1 MAEGEP
7 NMTNSIRPQK
17 MALIV
22 AQRIVRDIE
31 REGLGPG
38 DKLPPERVM
47 METYEAGRGTLRES
61 LRFLELQ
68 GVLSFKPGPGG
79 GPVIEKPT
87 ADNLATTLTLLLQF
101 DGARYQVIAEAREA
115 FEPVMAQLAASRIT
129 PEHLVQL
136 EQTITDMTDSLEDV
150 EGYLDAN
157 RRFHNVIAWASGNAL
172 FGHLVDVM
180 GGAMDISGAAQG
192 IQYPVKRRQA
202 VLKAHQEIFEAIR
215 NSEPEQA
222 EKSMRTHIDE
232 YLMYAS
238 RKYPDALDKP
248 IRW

>member
-1 MAEGEP
+1 
-7 NMTNSIRPQK
+7 

-38 DKLPPERVM
+38 EKLPPERVM

-87 ADNLATTLTLLLQF
+87 AENLATTLTLLLQF

-115 FEPVMAQLAASRIT
+115 FEPVMAQQAASRIT
-129 PEHLVQL
+129 PEHLQEL
-136 EQTITDMTDSLEDV
+136 EASVTDMAEGIDDV
-150 EGYLDAN
+150 ETYLDAN

-172 FGHLVDVM
+172 FGHLVEVM
-180 GGAMDISGAAQG
+180 VGAMDISGTVHG
-192 IQYPVKRRQA
+192 IQYPIKQRQA
-202 VLKAHQEIFEAIR
+202 VLRAHKEIFEAIR
-215 NSEPEQA
+215 NAEPEQA
-222 EKSMRTHIDE
+222 EKSMRAHIDE
-232 YLMYAS
+232 YLLYAS

>member
-1 MAEGEP
+1 
-7 NMTNSIRPQK
+7 MTNSIRPQK

-38 DKLPPERVM
+38 EKLPPERVM

-87 ADNLATTLTLLLQF
+87 AENLATTLTLLLQF
-101 DGARYQVIAEAREA
+101 DGARYRVIAEAREA
-115 FEPVMAQLAASRIT
+115 FEPVMAQQAASRIT
-129 PEHLVQL
+129 PEHLQEL
-136 EQTITDMTDSLEDV
+136 EASVTDMAEGIDDV
-150 EGYLDAN
+150 ETYLDAN

-172 FGHLVDVM
+172 FGHLVEVM
-180 GGAMDISGAAQG
+180 VGAMDISGAVHG
-192 IQYPVKRRQA
+192 IQYPIKRRQA
-202 VLKAHQEIFEAIR
+202 VLRAHQEIFEAIR
-215 NSEPEQA
+215 NAEPEQA

-232 YLMYAS
+232 YLLYAS

>member
-1 MAEGEP
+1 
-7 NMTNSIRPQK
+7 MTNSIRPQK

-31 REGLGPG
+31 RQGLGPG
-38 DKLPPERVM
+38 DKLPPERMM

-87 ADNLATTLTLLLQF
+87 AENLATTLTLLLQF
-101 DGARYQVIAEAREA
+101 DDARYRVIAEAREA

-129 PEHLVQL
+129 PEGLQSL
-136 EQTITDMTDSLEDV
+136 EQTVTDMAEGIEDV
-150 EGYLDAN
+150 EAYLDAN

-172 FGHLVDVM
+172 FGHLVEVM

-192 IQYPVKRRQA
+192 IEYPVKRRQA
-202 VLKAHQEIFEAIR
+202 VLRAHQEIFEAIR
-215 NSEPEQA
+215 DSEPEQA

-232 YLMYAS
+232 YLVYAS
-238 RKYPDALDKP
+238 RKFPDAMEKP

>member
-1 MAEGEP
+1 
-7 NMTNSIRPQK
+7 MTNSIRPQK

-38 DKLPPERVM
+38 EKLPPERVM

-101 DGARYQVIAEAREA
+101 DGAQYRVIAEAREA
-115 FEPVMAQLAASRIT
+115 FEPVMAQQAARRIT
-129 PEHLVQL
+129 AEHLQEL
-136 EQTITDMTDSLEDV
+136 EQSVTDMADGLDDV
-150 EGYLDAN
+150 ETYLDAN

-172 FGHLVDVM
+172 FGHLVEVM
-180 GGAMDISGAAQG
+180 VGAMDISGTVHG
-192 IQYPVKRRQA
+192 IQYPVRQRQA
-202 VLKAHQEIFEAIR
+202 VLRAHQEIFEAIR
-215 NSEPEQA
+215 NSEPERA
-222 EKSMRTHIDE
+222 EKSMRSHIDE
-232 YLMYAS
+232 YLNYAS

>member
-1 MAEGEP
+1 
-7 NMTNSIRPQK
+7 MTSAIRPQK

-31 REGLGPG
+31 RQGLGPG
-38 DKLPPERVM
+38 DKLPPERMM

-87 ADNLATTLTLLLQF
+87 AENLATTLTLLLQF
-101 DGARYQVIAEAREA
+101 DDARYRVIAEAREA

-129 PEHLVQL
+129 PERLKEL
-136 EQTITDMTDSLEDV
+136 EQSVTDMADGLADV
-150 EGYLDAN
+150 ETYLDAN

-192 IQYPVKRRQA
+192 IEYPAKRRQA

-215 NSEPEQA
+215 DSEPEQA
-222 EKSMRTHIDE
+222 EKSMRAHIDE
-232 YLMYAS
+232 YLTYAS
-238 RKYPDALDKP
+238 RKFPDALNKP

>member
-1 MAEGEP
+1 
-7 NMTNSIRPQK
+7 MTNSIRPQK

-31 REGLGPG
+31 RDGLGPG

-136 EQTITDMTDSLEDV
+136 EQTVTDMADNLEDV
-150 EGYLDAN
+150 EAYLDAN

-215 NSEPEQA
+215 DSEPEQA

>member
-1 MAEGEP
+1 
-7 NMTNSIRPQK
+7 

-31 REGLGPG
+31 RQGLGPG
-38 DKLPPERVM
+38 DKLPPERMM

-87 ADNLATTLTLLLQF
+87 AENLATTLTLLLQF
-101 DGARYQVIAEAREA
+101 DDARYRVIAEAREA

-129 PEHLVQL
+129 PEHLKQL
-136 EQTITDMTDSLEDV
+136 EQSVTDMAEGIDDV
-150 EGYLDAN
+150 EAYLDAN

-192 IQYPVKRRQA
+192 IEYPVKRRQA
-202 VLKAHQEIFEAIR
+202 VLKAHQEIFDAIR
-215 NSEPEQA
+215 DAQPDQA
-222 EKSMRTHIDE
+222 EKSMRAHIDE
-232 YLMYAS
+232 YVHYAS
-238 RKYPDALDKP
+238 RKFPDAMDKP

>member
-1 MAEGEP
+1 
-7 NMTNSIRPQK
+7 
-17 MALIV
+17 
-22 AQRIVRDIE
+22 VRDIE
-31 REGLGPG
+31 RQGLGPG
-38 DKLPPERVM
+38 DKLPPERMM

-101 DGARYQVIAEAREA
+101 DDARYRVIAEAREA

-129 PEHLVQL
+129 PEHLQEL
-136 EQTITDMTDSLEDV
+136 EQSLTDMAEGIDDV
-150 EGYLDAN
+150 QTYLDAN

-192 IQYPVKRRQA
+192 IEYPIKRRQA
-202 VLKAHQEIFEAIR
+202 VLRAHQEIFEAIR
-215 NSEPEQA
+215 DSQPDQA
-222 EKSMRTHIDE
+222 EKSMRAHIDE
-232 YLMYAS
+232 YLVYAA
-238 RKYPDALDKP
+238 RKFPDALDKP